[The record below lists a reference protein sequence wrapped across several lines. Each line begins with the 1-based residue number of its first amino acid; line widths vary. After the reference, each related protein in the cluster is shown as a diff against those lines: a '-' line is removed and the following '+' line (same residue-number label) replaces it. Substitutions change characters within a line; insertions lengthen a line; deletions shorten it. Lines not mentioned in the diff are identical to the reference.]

1 MRWKCTEEFGFL
13 VAGKNIHLPV
23 DRAWA
28 ISFYSNTDKFD
39 VWNRDVQRLTC
50 HVEHRIILR
59 GQAVV
64 ALEGAPVRMNDIYV
78 CDLEHAHVLGRGMN
92 KGKKERKKNNLS
104 IIRTM
109 QVYLLNIQL
118 KLCCQSIQYITEFMV
133 YHRYSHFQFSSKLS
147 SLTIGLFGD
156 IILWLPLYCVCLS
169 QATSLFERL
178 RHFVL
183 ATPHIET
190 PSYHWRTAEIIISLE
205 YVTNLLIIAY
215 IWILKKT

>member
-13 VAGKNIHLPV
+13 VAAKNIHLPV

-39 VWNRDVQRLTC
+39 VWNRDVQSLTC
-50 HVEHRIILR
+50 HVEHRIIVR

-78 CDLEHAHVLGRGMN
+78 CNLEHAHVLWRGMN

-147 SLTIGLFGD
+147 SLTNGLFGD
-156 IILWLPLYCVCLS
+156 MYFVITVILCMSLS
-169 QATSLFERL
+169 GHQPVWKTAPFCACHTTHRDTLMSL
-178 RHFVL
+178 
-183 ATPHIET
+183 
-190 PSYHWRTAEIIISLE
+190 
-205 YVTNLLIIAY
+205 AY
-215 IWILKKT
+215 SWNK